1 MYVIKIINSFRNNV
15 YLMKDEDIERPPAM
29 KVRQG
34 IQDAMTYS
42 LPEKHFSENH
52 IDLVDIDIA
61 LNNLGWNFSN
71 YKILNLT
78 DIHLGQWINPEYLD
92 ELIDYV
98 NTLNF
103 DLITLTGDYFSYNL
117 DDYDKSLEKSL
128 KKLKARDG
136 KYGVLGNHDHWMNA
150 DRVREIFKNADII
163 DLSNDVVTLKKNGDC
178 INLCGVD
185 SYTVCAD
192 NLDKVI
198 TKMPKNIPSILL
210 AHEPDFAQE
219 SSQTGLFDLQISGHS
234 HGGQFIIPGVET
246 TPFRGPN
253 STRYPVGLYKVGDM
267 LQYTSKGL
275 GTNSFRIRINC
286 KPEITI
292 ITLKTTKR
300 RKIMIE

>member
-1 MYVIKIINSFRNNV
+1 
-15 YLMKDEDIERPPAM
+15 MKDEDIDRPPAM

-42 LPEKHFSENH
+42 LPDKKFSENNVE
-52 IDLVDIDIA
+52 LVEIDIEIDD
-61 LNNLGWNFSN
+61 LGWNFNN

-98 NTLNF
+98 NMLNV
-103 DLITLTGDYFSYNL
+103 DIVTLTGDYFSYNL
-117 DDYDKSLEKSL
+117 HDYDQSLENSL
-128 KKLKARDG
+128 KKLTAKEG
-136 KYGVLGNHDHWMNA
+136 KFGVLGNHDHWMSA
-150 DRVREIFKNADII
+150 DKIRTIFKNSNVV
-163 DLSNDVVTLKKNGDC
+163 DLSNDVVTFKKGEDRL
-178 INLCGVD
+178 NLCGVD
-185 SYTVCAD
+185 SCTVCAD

-198 TKMPKNIPSILL
+198 AEMPKGIPSILL
-210 AHEPDFAQE
+210 AHEPDFAKE

-234 HGGQFIIPGVET
+234 HGGQLIIPKVDT

-253 STRYPVGLYKVGDM
+253 STKYPVGLYKVGNM
-267 LQYTSKGL
+267 TQYTSKGL

-292 ITLKTTKR
+292 ITLKTRKKR
-300 RKIMIE
+300 IIEIE